1 MVGCVVLPYFYTEA
15 QTQSGQPRPTM
26 GGACRAGVPMPA
38 VRGNGGDG
46 HPRPTG
52 PVIIHLRGRVFAL
65 CPEAEEAG
73 LCAGMPL
80 GQAYA
85 ICPRAE
91 SLPYDEDLYRAAQR
105 RVLDICAAYVSRI
118 EPFCL
123 HETFLDLAGA
133 GDPAQVLAEIAEAV
147 ETQAG
152 FTYRAGAGSSKL
164 VARAAALEA
173 PVGRACLRPPQSV
186 GAHGRAPL
194 RGQDGQPRPQD
205 TPEGSGGDGHP
216 RPTDTPEGNGGAKRG
231 CCTIRLAKP
240 RFFASRLAPTAAKAM
255 AGRRA
260 QRCALNDISV
270 DDEACPDQLC
280 DSLRQPRSTGLSL
293 VIVPGGQEA
302 QFLAPLPLSRLW
314 LLDKDMIEH
323 LEALGLTTIG
333 LLQQTPASR
342 LGERFGRLGR
352 RLHELAHGVD
362 RSPVRACYP
371 PPVVEARLSLAE
383 GALDMTVIEDGL
395 RRLARKVAGQLRSR
409 EQGCRRVGLE
419 AETDDGRSVSRS
431 LRLSA
436 TITGE
441 HELFR
446 AAKRLLG
453 RILEP
458 SVARAKPLAPITA
471 VMLRAADLQRCAGVQ
486 LDLLGEREQEGRRRE
501 RLTDVVASAQ
511 KRFGA
516 RSVRWAREVELPRR
530 ERMLA
535 CLTGGQR

>member
-15 QTQSGQPRPTM
+15 QAQSGQPRPTM
-26 GGACRAGVPMPA
+26 GGACRAGVPTPA

-46 HPRPTG
+46 HPRPTEHSRGRLCHISGAISREVSNGEPGQPRPTG

-91 SLPYDEDLYRAAQR
+91 SLPHDEDLYRAAQR

-194 RGQDGQPRPQD
+194 RGQDGQP
-205 TPEGSGGDGHP
+205 
-216 RPTDTPEGNGGAKRG
+216 
-231 CCTIRLAKP
+231 
-240 RFFASRLAPTAAKAM
+240 
-255 AGRRA
+255 
-260 QRCALNDISV
+260 
-270 DDEACPDQLC
+270 CP
-280 DSLRQPRSTGLSL
+280 GLSL

-314 LLDKDMIEH
+314 LLDEDMIEH

-333 LLQQTPASR
+333 LLQQTPAGR

-352 RLHELAHGVD
+352 MLHELAHGVD

-471 VMLRAADLQRCAGVQ
+471 VMLRAADLQRCTGVQ
-486 LDLLGEREQEGRRRE
+486 LDLLGEREQEGRPFDKLRTAPGGGWAVPRGVEGRRRE
-501 RLTDVVASAQ
+501 RLSDVVASAQ

-516 RSVRWAREVELPRR
+516 RSVRWAREVEVPRR

-535 CLTGGQR
+535 CLTGGRR